1 MNKSALY
8 YTLKSSSFFIIASIV
23 MCLII
28 NERVNPSLILMW
40 ISYFMICYLMM
51 HLKQHQKNQSK

>member
-1 MNKSALY
+1 MNKSALH

-28 NERVNPSLILMW
+28 NEHVNPSLILMW

>member
-1 MNKSALY
+1 MNQFALC

-40 ISYFMICYLMM
+40 IIYFMICYLMM